1 MLMPTK
7 ILVPTDFSTYSDKA
21 LRQAFD
27 IAKQYN
33 AKVYVIHVVHEKIT
47 DTIDDYGIT
56 YPSYVKEIEGKMI
69 DEAKKKMKE
78 QIDKF
83 PQSKELEIESDVQI
97 GNISEAIL
105 QEEKTKGLIS

>member
-7 ILVPTDFSTYSDKA
+7 ILVPTDFSAYSDKA

-33 AKVYVIHVVHEKIT
+33 AKVYVLHVVHEKLT

-56 YPSYVKEIEGKMI
+56 YPSYVKRDRDEDDQRSQKEIEGSDK
-69 DEAKKKMKE
+69 
-78 QIDKF
+78 QI
-83 PQSKELEIESDVQI
+83 STTKELEIVPDVLI
-97 GNISEAIL
+97 GNTSEAIL
-105 QEEKTKGLIS
+105 EEKT